1 MSMKDRSASTPFG
14 RLRAHYEESRA
25 ACPACGHEDREVE
38 WRVTA
43 AAGRRVE
50 YRHRCPSCDAVDT
63 RELSL

>member
-1 MSMKDRSASTPFG
+1 MSTTNRSGSTPFG

-25 ACPACGHEDREVE
+25 ACPACGHEDTEGE
-38 WRVTA
+38 WRVT

-63 RELSL
+63 LEFSL